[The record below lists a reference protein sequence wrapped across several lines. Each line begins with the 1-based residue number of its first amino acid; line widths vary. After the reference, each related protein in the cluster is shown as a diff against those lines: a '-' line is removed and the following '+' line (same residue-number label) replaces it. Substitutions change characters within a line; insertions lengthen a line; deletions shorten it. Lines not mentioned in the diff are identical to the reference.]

1 MQLIGYFLFRVIV
14 FLFWLLPFSALYRLS
29 DVLSWALYK
38 VFKYR
43 RKVVEEQLLQAFPDK
58 SAAERAQIARLSYN
72 NLADIIL
79 ESFKGFNLGAAEL
92 RRLYVFKNTELLDHY
107 YAQKQSVILTAAHF
121 GNWEWGVLTAPL
133 WVKLIPVGIY
143 KPLTNKYIEAY
154 TAHNRS
160 RFGMELA
167 KTRETSVTIEKNKN
181 RLTAII
187 MIADQN
193 PASMAK
199 SHWMRF
205 LNQDTACL
213 MGVEKHARANNY
225 PVVLIDIQRQKNKR
239 GEYEVSFISIF
250 EQSAATKEHEITER
264 IMHEFEKIII
274 AKPHD
279 WLWTH
284 KRWKKKRPTTEDAL

>member
-29 DVLSWALYK
+29 DALSWALYR

-43 RKVVEEQLLQAFPDK
+43 RKVVEEQLLHAFPDK
-58 SAAERAQIARLSYN
+58 SAAERAQIARLSYS
-72 NLADIIL
+72 NLADIII
-79 ESFKGFNLGAAEL
+79 ESFKGFNLDAAEL
-92 RRLYVFKNTELLDHY
+92 RRRYVFKNTELLDHY
-107 YAQKQSVILTAAHF
+107 YAQKQSIILTAAHF
-121 GNWEWGVLTAPL
+121 GNWEWGVLTAAL
-133 WVKLIPVGIY
+133 WVKQVPVGIY

-167 KTRETSVTIEKNKN
+167 KTRETSLTIEKNKN

-187 MIADQN
+187 MVSDQN
-193 PASMAK
+193 PASMTK

-213 MGVEKHARANNY
+213 TGVEKHARANNY
-225 PVVLIDIQRQKNKR
+225 PVVLIDIQRKKDKR
-239 GEYEVSFISIF
+239 GEYEVKFISLF
-250 EQSAATKEHEITER
+250 EQSAATQEHEITER

-274 AKPHD
+274 AKPQD

-284 KRWKKKRPTTEDAL
+284 KRWKKKRPTTAEIL